1 MPRRDDV
8 AERPR
13 TSWLEAE
20 PARLDAERAAMEHAC
35 PDMRWA
41 DELRWPNGR
50 VGAGWEGHA
59 PEWGGERAQP
69 SGVERLLDGRRLRLC
84 AIYPEGFPMVPPEL
98 YPIDPEVPMDRRTQH
113 RWHVNGDGSICLMQA
128 AEDWLPTDTAADL
141 VLKASGWFIE
151 YLLVE
156 DNDLD
161 HMTERGV
168 GVSGEIDALLAAK
181 FA

>member
-1 MPRRDDV
+1 MLRRGDP

-20 PARLDAERAAMEHAC
+20 PARAAVERAAMAVC
-35 PDMRWA
+35 PDMRWM
-41 DELRWPNGR
+41 DELDWPDGR
-50 VGAGWEGHA
+50 TGAGWEGLA
-59 PEWGGERAQP
+59 LAWGGDRQRP
-69 SGVERLLDGRRLRLC
+69 PGVDRLLDNRRLRLR
-84 AIYPEGFPMVPPEL
+84 AIYPEGFPMVPPGL
-98 YPIDPEVPMDRRTQH
+98 FPIDPSVPMERRTLH
-113 RWHVNGDGSICLMQA
+113 RWHMNGDGSICLMQA
-128 AEDWLPTDTAADL
+128 AEDWQATDTAAEL

-156 DNDLD
+156 NGDLA

-168 GVSGEIDALLAAK
+168 GSSGEIDALLAAK